1 MAAIYK
7 RASYVVNEKKNIF
20 SVQPVETGFIRWMM
34 IVGFAHQVQSIS
46 TSSLLSSFRAAAAV
60 VVVCVGVL
68 EHHSSSSR
76 HIFPTQKS

>member
-7 RASYVVNEKKNIF
+7 RASYVVNEKI
-20 SVQPVETGFIRWMM
+20 QPVETGFIRWMM

-60 VVVCVGVL
+60 VCVGVL